1 MRYRNR
7 LKSFSTFAVVDP
19 TQPNPWTTLVE
30 TQAETETV
38 CHCSHHV
45 PGSAVNVVAQ
55 VDLLFA
61 LVPTENHLHEQHSTI
76 HDLQLLRSR
85 NVHLLVLN
93 NSV

>member
-61 LVPTENHLHEQHSTI
+61 LVPTENHLHKQQRII

-85 NVHLLVLN
+85 NVHLLFLN